1 MIHIKYSKDY
11 LKLIDEDV
19 KSFQQFV
26 LYLDKIY
33 HSSIS
38 NAEYANFLNS
48 KFSSYDES
56 ELAILMKRPTLSFVM
71 SFINFCS
78 NQNSFTMLKNLE
90 YRFIIAI
97 NIDIKVL
104 LAQIESIVDNSI
116 YNKLSTIYLSLINLS
131 ECVRKQTYYEEKTQ
145 FFCFQDTFAED
156 LEDNTDDYDDEIMF

>member
-1 MIHIKYSKDY
+1 MIDIKYSKDY

-19 KSFQQFV
+19 KSFEQFIIE
-26 LYLDKIY
+26 LDKMFF
-33 HSSIS
+33 SST
-38 NAEYANFLNS
+38 NNVEYANFLNS

-78 NQNSFTMLKNLE
+78 NQNAFTMLNNLE

-97 NIDIKVL
+97 NVDIKVL
-104 LAQIESIVDNSI
+104 LAQIESIIDNSI

-156 LEDNTDDYDDEIMF
+156 LENNTDEDDEFVF